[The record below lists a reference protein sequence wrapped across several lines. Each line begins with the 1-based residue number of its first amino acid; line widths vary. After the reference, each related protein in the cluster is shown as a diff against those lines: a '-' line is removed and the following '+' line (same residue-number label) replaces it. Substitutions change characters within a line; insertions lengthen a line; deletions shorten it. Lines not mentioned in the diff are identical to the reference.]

1 MRYDLEWYFLS
12 FKGRIR
18 RLEFWL
24 GYAAILVTIGALA
37 PLFVRL
43 FGFTDAAPYDPQ
55 KFLLVLTFYV
65 KASTVVSVW
74 PTIAIYAKRLHDL
87 GLSAWWLLVW
97 GLATLIAET
106 VMAAGFVIPLL
117 GFAILGFVPGTVG
130 PNRFGDD
137 PYGNRR
143 V

>member
-1 MRYDLEWYFLS
+1 MVFPLFQRTHTA
-12 FKGRIR
+12 I
-18 RLEFWL
+18 EFWL

-97 GLATLIAET
+97 GLATLVAET
-106 VMAAGFVIPLL
+106 IMAAGFMIPLL

-130 PNRFGDD
+130 TKSVSVTTRMATAVCERPSK
-137 PYGNRR
+137 
-143 V
+143 